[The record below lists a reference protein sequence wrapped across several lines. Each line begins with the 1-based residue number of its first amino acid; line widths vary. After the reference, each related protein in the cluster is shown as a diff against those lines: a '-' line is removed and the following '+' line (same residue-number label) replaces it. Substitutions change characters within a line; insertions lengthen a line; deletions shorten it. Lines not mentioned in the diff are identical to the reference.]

1 MLQSFAKASKTNLRR
16 SWGPIAALTMALAVG
31 AIIGSASAPAQA
43 ATEGWQPIWANVPI
57 PQGQTTHFFELNCPA
72 QFPVVVS
79 GSYAFN
85 GIGQSSGVA
94 VGFSGPRIDESPPKF
109 NGWGFNFNFLNGA
122 PSGVTVRMDIF
133 CAKRG

>member
-1 MLQSFAKASKTNLRR
+1 MLQSSNEISKANRR
-16 SWGPIAALTMALAVG
+16 SWGPIAALTMARAVG
-31 AIIGSASAPAQA
+31 AIVCSASAPAQA
-43 ATEGWQPIWANVPI
+43 ATEGWQPIWANVTI

-85 GIGQSSGVA
+85 SIGQSSGVA
-94 VGFSGPRIDESPPKF
+94 VGFSGPRIDENPPKF
-109 NGWGFNFNFLNGA
+109 NGWGFNFNFVNGA
-122 PSGVTVRMDIF
+122 PSGMTVSMDIF